1 MQINREELIKRL
13 MLADASFLTFRE
25 KTVLEKNLDSPDAL
39 AIMSIDDISSMV
51 KRTFGKAHWD
61 AGYSLDQAAKNSI
74 ILEKLGINF
83 AFYDSEDYPAMFK
96 EMTDPPYAV
105 FYRGDIK
112 CLKNSIV
119 SVVGT
124 RRATNDG
131 RKAAFDFGKDA
142 SDNGTVVV
150 SGLAFGID
158 IASHKGALSGAL
170 GKTCAVLPSGID
182 KIVPGAHIKEAAKII
197 EKGGCVLSE
206 YTPLTEVQAFRY
218 IQRNRLI
225 AALSPATVVIQA
237 PAGSGAM
244 TTASLALDYN
254 RYVFFSQVCLG
265 KESELLYDVVEG
277 ELKKTAL
284 IQKNKEKLIAGK
296 LNNSPKNYIQE
307 GAPVIKNYA
316 EYTEYMHNGSE
327 PLKKV
332 NTDGQ
337 LDLFKAD
344 SQKE

>member
-1 MQINREELIKRL
+1 MQTDIKEFVKRL
-13 MLADASFLTFRE
+13 MIADASFLTFKE
-25 KTVLEKNLDSPDAL
+25 KTVLEKKLDSPDSL
-39 AIMSIDDISSMV
+39 AIMSIDDIGSMV
-51 KRTFGKAHWD
+51 KRTFAKAHWN
-61 AGYSLDQAAKNSI
+61 AKYSLEQATKNSI
-74 ILEKLGINF
+74 LLQKLGISCV
-83 AFYDSEDYPAMFK
+83 FYDSEDYPAMFK
-96 EMTDPPYAV
+96 EMTDPPFAV
-105 FYRGDIK
+105 FYRGDIN
-112 CLKNSIV
+112 CLKNNCV

-142 SDNGTVVV
+142 SDNGTVIV

-158 IASHKGALSGAL
+158 IASHKGALSGKL
-170 GKTCAVLPSGID
+170 GKTAAVLPGGID
-182 KIVPGAHIKEAAKII
+182 RIVPGAHTKEAAKII

-206 YTPLTEVQAFRY
+206 YTPLTEVQPFRY

-254 RYVFFSQVCLG
+254 RYVFFSQACFG
-265 KESELLYDVVEG
+265 KESELLYSVVEG
-277 ELKKTAL
+277 ELKKTAM

-307 GAPVIKNYA
+307 GAPVIKNYT
-316 EYTEYMHNGSE
+316 EYAEYMHNGSE

-337 LDLFKAD
+337 LDLFNAD